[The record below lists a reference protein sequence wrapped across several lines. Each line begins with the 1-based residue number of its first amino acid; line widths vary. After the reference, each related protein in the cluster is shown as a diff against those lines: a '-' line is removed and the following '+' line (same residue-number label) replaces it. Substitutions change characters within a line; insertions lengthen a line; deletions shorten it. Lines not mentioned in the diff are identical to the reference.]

1 MLNIILFVQNRKRSC
16 WLEVSELL
24 SLKNWGFVSCLIYTE
39 PELFH
44 GEKDKSSTLK
54 DDFEAW
60 SVGGVSRCARA
71 QCGEAVALVV
81 GGGAPH
87 LSFSWEIGTCH
98 VWNLTFTIH
107 GAFCSEGAQWN
118 AFSLSPSSTPTNCNR
133 CHLGA
138 SGSQSKPATPL
149 HSCRGG

>member
-54 DDFEAW
+54 DDFEDW

-71 QCGEAVALVV
+71 QSGEAVALAV
-81 GGGAPH
+81 GKNRRCLLVASKRFLEEKEEA
-87 LSFSWEIGTCH
+87 LS
-98 VWNLTFTIH
+98 
-107 GAFCSEGAQWN
+107 
-118 AFSLSPSSTPTNCNR
+118 
-133 CHLGA
+133 
-138 SGSQSKPATPL
+138 
-149 HSCRGG
+149 